1 MTSEALNQGM
11 SDRIRKSTSF
21 SVESMNHLFDSLRKY
36 AKRNASIRLDFD
48 SETSLTSKDYHNL
61 TGLTRTQFDDLMA
74 NVLEIKSS
82 KSRSIRTCAAILL
95 MKLRCALD
103 SKMLAFNMKKR
114 YAEPFLQPDV
124 PL

>member
-1 MTSEALNQGM
+1 M

-21 SVESMNHLFDSLRKY
+21 SVEGMKHLFDSLRKY
-36 AKRNASIRLDFD
+36 AKRYASIRLDFD
-48 SETSLTSKDYHNL
+48 SEASLMSKDYHNL

-74 NVLEIKSS
+74 NVWEIKCS

-103 SKMLAFNMKKR
+103 SKMLATLF
-114 YAEPFLQPDV
+114 
-124 PL
+124 